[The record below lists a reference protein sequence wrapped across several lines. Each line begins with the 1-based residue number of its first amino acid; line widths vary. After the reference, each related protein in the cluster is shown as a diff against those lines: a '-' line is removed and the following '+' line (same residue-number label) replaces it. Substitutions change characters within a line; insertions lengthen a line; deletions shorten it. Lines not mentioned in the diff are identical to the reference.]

1 MGFSQGAALAAAM
14 IVHHAQTNPHAPP
27 LFRAAVFLCGAAPYE
42 ASGLEIM
49 VPKPDTYPI
58 TIPTAHVVGKLD
70 PLYPES
76 MKLFGLCE
84 PAQATFFDHGSK
96 HMVPFDQRSNDE
108 MLRVIEET
116 IAKALKGY

>member
-27 LFRAAVFLCGAAPYE
+27 LFRVAIFLCGGAPYE
-42 ASGLEIM
+42 SSGLENI
-49 VPKPDTYPI
+49 VPKSDTYPI

-76 MKLFGLCE
+76 MTLHKLCE

-96 HMVPFDQRSNDE
+96 HMVPFDQRSNKEMVRAIDE
-108 MLRVIEET
+108 TV
-116 IAKALKGY
+116 AKALRA